1 MEEYVTKREN
11 HGITVTRRKIM
22 EESATSKNNKLFS
35 EVFVNLCGGTKPTE
49 YAVYSSISHTIYSYI
64 VDLSYTI
71 CILYNCKALSEVFVN
86 PCRIP
91 CLFCQLSLFATV
103 ASQGKPFCRLGQDI
117 QNIPDFYLHPLTQAL
132 TILLLLTLYHPQFRN
147 FFKFT
152 LMNVRFIL
160 PMFVTMYT
168 KNFQSLCVNS
178 HKE

>member
-49 YAVYSSISHTIYSYI
+49 YAVYSSISHTIYSY
-64 VDLSYTI
+64 TI
-71 CILYNCKALSEVFVN
+71 CILYNCISLSEVFVN

-117 QNIPDFYLHPLTQAL
+117 
-132 TILLLLTLYHPQFRN
+132 
-147 FFKFT
+147 
-152 LMNVRFIL
+152 
-160 PMFVTMYT
+160 
-168 KNFQSLCVNS
+168 
-178 HKE
+178 